1 MLFCPATVKSTP
13 AAPTQCSSKRYWII
27 GSISNNWRLDGAM
40 FTACPSARNGRPRN
54 VTDELQIISKVVR
67 FIEDVLQNEFGSVS
81 DWESTSKSA
90 ALEKPA

>member
-1 MLFCPATVKSTP
+1 
-13 AAPTQCSSKRYWII
+13 
-27 GSISNNWRLDGAM
+27 M
-40 FTACPSARNGRPRN
+40 FTACPSARNGRPRI